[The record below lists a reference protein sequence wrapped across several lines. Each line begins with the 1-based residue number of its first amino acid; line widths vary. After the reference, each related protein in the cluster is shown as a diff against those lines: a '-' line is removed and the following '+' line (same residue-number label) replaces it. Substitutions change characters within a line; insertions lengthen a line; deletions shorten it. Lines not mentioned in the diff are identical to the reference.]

1 MKIVELK
8 CKKCGYEF
16 TRLVKS
22 ETELKGEKCLKC
34 GGEVKKVKAIELGKP
49 GKGCSSCGGCGG
61 GRKK

>member
-34 GGEVKKVKAIELGKP
+34 GAEVKKINAIELGKP
-49 GKGCSSCGGCGG
+49 DGCSSCGGCKEGC
-61 GRKK
+61 KK